1 VTHENNFGGK
11 VLIGD
16 NASCKFVGIDSIQ
29 IVMHDGVVRTLTEVR
44 HIPELKKILVY
55 GVPWIQKV
63 FLVGLKVELCR
74 LEGKGSLW

>member
-1 VTHENNFGGK
+1 MTHENNFGGK

-44 HIPELKKILVY
+44 HIPELKKNFYLW
-55 GVPWIQKV
+55 VPSIQMG
-63 FLVGLKVELCR
+63 FLVRLKVELCI
-74 LEGKGSLW
+74 